1 MLAVRTATAEDK
13 LAVARVHVRSWQVA
27 YRGIFPDDYL
37 DQLSP
42 EDRAD
47 RYTFGAED
55 PSRQRTFVAT
65 DGTTICGFVT
75 AGVSRDIDL
84 GAAGEIYAIYVD
96 PDSWNL
102 AAGRLLIENA
112 RSLLCEMGFEE
123 SFLWVLESNER
134 GKRFYK
140 IDGWSP
146 DGSARTED
154 RWGVAANEVRYRR
167 PLP

>member
-1 MLAVRTATAEDK
+1 MLAVRTVTAEDK

-27 YRGIFPDDYL
+27 YRGMFPDDYL
-37 DQLSP
+37 DRLNP

-47 RYTFGAED
+47 RYTFGADD

-65 DGTTICGFVT
+65 DGTTICGFAT
-75 AGVSRDIDL
+75 AGVPRDIDL

-96 PDSWNL
+96 PASWGL
-102 AAGRLLIENA
+102 GAGRLLIENA

-123 SFLWVLESNER
+123 SFLWVLASNER
-134 GKRFYK
+134 AKRFYM
-140 IDGWSP
+140 IDGWLP
-146 DGSARTED
+146 DGSSRTED

>member
-1 MLAVRTATAEDK
+1 MLAVRTVAAEDK
-13 LAVARVHVRSWQVA
+13 LAVARVHVRSWQAA

-42 EDRAD
+42 EDRAE
-47 RYTFGAED
+47 RYTFGADD

-65 DGTTICGFVT
+65 DGPTICGFTT

-84 GAAGEIYAIYVD
+84 VAAGEIYAIYVD
-96 PDSWNL
+96 PDSWGL
-102 AAGRLLIENA
+102 GAGRLLIENA
-112 RSLLCEMGFEE
+112 RLLLYDMEFEE
-123 SFLWVLESNER
+123 SFLWVLENNER
-134 GKRFYK
+134 AKRFYG
-140 IDGWSP
+140 IDGWLP
-146 DGSARTED
+146 DGSSRTED